1 MLTHGGSAPATEPP
15 FVSMRVDARTPTSD
29 ESSAIIDIMFPIRLG
44 SEAQFKALRESL
56 QSRNFTEPAICK
68 AFNITRTSEL
78 RTAADFDPADDPTDV
93 LRILVR
99 LFIGGCSINPKA
111 AANLPMRELA
121 SLGLI
126 STDDDEVQSNVML
139 YPTHGLYIVSDRNLK
154 TPEQDVVY
162 PAIVPNTDLFL
173 NHIPRANCDAFLDLC
188 AGTGVAALI
197 AAQTGARHAWAF
209 DITARSTHFAEFN
222 RRLNSIPNVT
232 AAEGD
237 LYDPAGGQTFD
248 RIVAHPPYL
257 PVYRQHVVY
266 DSGGQD
272 GEQIVCRIVEGLP
285 RYLRPGGRFYALTLG
300 SDREKPFENRMR
312 EWLGDSAHEF
322 DVAFVVRRT
331 LSPRDY
337 AADAVI
343 EHKGSLED
351 ITRWRELF
359 TEWGVRSLVY
369 GLVVIQRRDSD
380 RPIFTIRRDAG
391 PNTGPAECAWLI
403 DWATAACDANV
414 ILHAKPRA
422 GKNATL
428 RVDHR
433 LASGKWQPQSYRLE
447 SSYPFSVTMR
457 VEPWA
462 ADLLT
467 IADGSRTT
475 SELLPEN
482 VEPLEFA
489 RIIATMIFAGLLE
502 IDEYKLTAPG
512 AV

>member
-1 MLTHGGSAPATEPP
+1 MY
-15 FVSMRVDARTPTSD
+15 
-29 ESSAIIDIMFPIRLG
+29 PIRLG
-44 SEAQFKALRESL
+44 SEAEFKALRNAL
-56 QSRNFTEPAICK
+56 QACNFTEPAIFK
-68 AFNITRTSEL
+68 IFNITRTSEL
-78 RTAADFDPADDPTDV
+78 RTAADFDPGDDPTDV

-99 LFIGGCSINPKA
+99 LFIGGCAIHPAA
-111 AANLPMRELA
+111 AANLPMRELD

-126 STDDDEVQSNVML
+126 STTEDQIVSTVML
-139 YPTHGLYIVSDRNLK
+139 YPTHGLYIASDRNLE

-173 NHIPRANCDAFLDLC
+173 DHIPRVNCDAFLDLC
-188 AGTGVAALI
+188 AGTGVAALV
-197 AAQTGARHAWAF
+197 AAQTGARHAWSF

-222 RRLNSIPNVT
+222 RRLNAIPNVT
-232 AAEGD
+232 PAEGD

-257 PVYRQHVVY
+257 PVYRQHLVF

-272 GEQIVCRIVEGLP
+272 GEQIVRRIVEGLP
-285 RYLRPGGRFYALTLG
+285 QYLRPGGRFYALTMG
-300 SDREKPFENRMR
+300 SDREKPFESRLR
-312 EWLGDSAHEF
+312 EWLGDSAPEF

-343 EHKGSLED
+343 RHNGSVED
-351 ITRWRELF
+351 ITGWRELF
-359 TEWGVRSLVY
+359 NQWGVRSLVY
-369 GLVVIQRRDSD
+369 GLVVIQRRDHD
-380 RPIFTIRRDAG
+380 RPIFTIRREAG

-403 DWATAACDANV
+403 EWATAACDANV

-422 GKNATL
+422 GKNASL
-428 RVDHR
+428 RIDHR
-433 LASGKWQPQSYRLE
+433 LTDGKWQAHSYRLE

-457 VEPWA
+457 AEPWA

-475 SELLPEN
+475 SEMRPEN
-482 VEPLEFA
+482 VELLEFA

-502 IDEYKLTAPG
+502 IDEYPLP
-512 AV
+512 VIL